1 MLYIQRSTVNSL
13 VLNINNNSLNQ
24 FTTYTLSF
32 THLMSKETTNFYI
45 STSDMAQFTSNV
57 RYCTIT
63 LDLVINDLPY
73 LGQYQLNVFGD
84 GTQEVYVTIVD
95 VEQPDTVETNPFTE
109 YISPNEINENYIYI
123 QED

>member
-63 LDLVINDLPY
+63 LDLVIKDLPY